1 MTWTGEISSVGLGAR
16 ETGYGASAISQLV
29 PFRFQTAVV
38 ALRPS
43 RVKSSFNSKMS
54 AHLCRQRETAVVNT
68 LGITNDSR
76 VFLRRSTAASGGFP
90 YRQKSMKPKLNSRQ
104 IGLNILGS
112 PTAPLDGLFKPSG
125 TQWPRP
131 PPKEPNQ
138 NTRAN
143 SILRKKFFTYF
154 QECHLGVQI
163 HVEKITAICSGNI
176 TNESAKKIAWDLL
189 VELQAILTLFLTCA
203 RKIKSCGQAPTPSSL
218 PEASDK
224 SPSVHDL
231 AQIISQLLLQLK
243 ICFIQMNNAFS
254 RFEIIRAT
262 CSVSA

>member
-1 MTWTGEISSVGLGAR
+1 MNNSAVSLPPLDSVH
-16 ETGYGASAISQLV
+16 S
-29 PFRFQTAVV
+29 
-38 ALRPS
+38 
-43 RVKSSFNSKMS
+43 
-54 AHLCRQRETAVVNT
+54 
-68 LGITNDSR
+68 
-76 VFLRRSTAASGGFP
+76 

-224 SPSVHDL
+224 SPSVVSRTCRH
-231 AQIISQLLLQLK
+231 QIEAIIDCCKLISLSFQFPPSTTWPK
-243 ICFIQMNNAFS
+243 SYPSCYFSS
-254 RFEIIRAT
+254 RFASSR
-262 CSVSA
+262 